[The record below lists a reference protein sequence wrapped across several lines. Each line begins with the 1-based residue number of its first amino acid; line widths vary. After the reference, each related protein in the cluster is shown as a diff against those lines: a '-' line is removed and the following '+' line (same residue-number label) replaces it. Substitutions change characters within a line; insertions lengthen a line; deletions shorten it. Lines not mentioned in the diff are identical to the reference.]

1 MRWQLSILLLE
12 EVTTSVT
19 SLSGEGVATSSTS
32 LTGGESGHLS
42 PNGGRTD
49 HLCHLPPEKKDGYL
63 PVFREASF
71 EFTFKIYINI
81 KIYIYIYIYNYIYI

>member
-1 MRWQLSILLLE
+1 MGERKATSLPME
-12 EVTTSVT
+12 EVITSVT
-19 SLSGEGVATSSTS
+19 SLNGEGVATSSTS

-49 HLCHLPPEKKDGYL
+49 HLCHLSPEKKDGYL

-71 EFTFKIYINI
+71 EFTLKFYIKINSN
-81 KIYIYIYIYNYIYI
+81 IYIYIYI